1 MEAQPDNRHALL
13 RAGAAGQLDSPVSR
27 ETLEAA
33 LGELEA
39 FVERETRRL
48 LVVEDDEV
56 QRGASPS

>member
-1 MEAQPDNRHALL
+1 M

-33 LGELEA
+33 LELEA

-48 LVVEDDEV
+48 LVVEDDE
-56 QRGASPS
+56 RHAAASPSS